1 MNNMTGSFQYNLN
14 STQICNNIYTDHCNY
29 KYWNIVKR
37 MVQGCDWIVTVQIV
51 SWNVL
56 DTQKCSLFYCVTEY
70 SGGKMII
77 WTVELPYAKQN
88 M

>member
-1 MNNMTGSFQYNLN
+1 
-14 STQICNNIYTDHCNY
+14 
-29 KYWNIVKR
+29 
-37 MVQGCDWIVTVQIV
+37 MVQGCDWIGTVQII

-56 DTQKCSLFYCVTEY
+56 DTQKCSLFYCVAEY
-70 SGGKMII
+70 SGKKMII